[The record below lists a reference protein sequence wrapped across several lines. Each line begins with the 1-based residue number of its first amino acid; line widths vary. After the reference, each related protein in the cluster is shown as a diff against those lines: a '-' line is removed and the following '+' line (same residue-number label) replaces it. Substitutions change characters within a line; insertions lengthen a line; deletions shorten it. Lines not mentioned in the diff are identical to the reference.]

1 MPNIFSFL
9 FNELEGISQ
18 IFIRQL
24 FG

>member
-9 FNELEGISQ
+9 FNELECISQ